1 MSKVFEICHQNLNS
15 VRFLVNSNLTARVTT
30 ATNAAKGHVA
40 VEHHFS
46 EHQCYVCANSDQAGE
61 LTAERLRDLEFN
73 ALPAS
78 SRGLLAFPLA
88 FGELHLIFVLLAC

>member
-61 LTAERLRDLEFN
+61 LTAERLTIKWWWVD
-73 ALPAS
+73 
-78 SRGLLAFPLA
+78 
-88 FGELHLIFVLLAC
+88 

>member
-1 MSKVFEICHQNLNS
+1 VSKVFEICHQNLNS

-61 LTAERLRDLEFN
+61 LTAERLKKKQEEMMAKAMADAQAAEDEADAALTNFN
-73 ALPAS
+73 A
-78 SRGLLAFPLA
+78 
-88 FGELHLIFVLLAC
+88 

>member
-1 MSKVFEICHQNLNS
+1 VSKVFEICHQNLNS

-61 LTAERLRDLEFN
+61 LTAERLTNPIKQLHDECRMCI
-73 ALPAS
+73 ALHA
-78 SRGLLAFPLA
+78 LI
-88 FGELHLIFVLLAC
+88 HLIAINRQESFE